1 MANTR
6 IKIKVHDVIVE
17 APRDMVISA
26 DTTPDGLV
34 INFKGGSHLVV
45 PVTGMPQGVKDLITS
60 TVQKFNAKNSLLE
73 VDVYNG
79 TTPTKISILD

>member
-1 MANTR
+1 MANTK

-17 APRDMVISA
+17 APRDMVVSA

-34 INFKGGSHLVV
+34 INFKGGSHLVI
-45 PVTGMPQGVKDLITS
+45 PVTGMPQGVKDLIST
-60 TVQKFNAKNSLLE
+60 TVQKFNSKNSLLE

-79 TTPTKISILD
+79 SQPTKISILE